1 MPWKAFTYWF
11 NKIISKACNLP
22 LNITD
27 KNKSEFKMMI
37 TEINLWNTDIKRKKK
52 QPCWLQHM
60 NIKTGNQTVY
70 YFWLIGYIQVR
81 TVVNLTNIANHQGTL
96 HQSGQS
102 RDKAFLTL

>member
-52 QPCWLQHM
+52 TTL
-60 NIKTGNQTVY
+60 
-70 YFWLIGYIQVR
+70 LIATYE
-81 TVVNLTNIANHQGTL
+81 H
-96 HQSGQS
+96 
-102 RDKAFLTL
+102 